1 MVDKNKPS
9 LSSLNQ
15 NESFL
20 FDLHGSELIL
30 PSVYGLDE
38 EVRASLKSLI
48 QITTS
53 LRKIYPTP
61 TLLLLTF
68 INYQNCHMNCPSFTK
83 TTEVFQTRFRI

>member
-38 EVRASLKSLI
+38 EVRASLKA
-48 QITTS
+48 
-53 LRKIYPTP
+53 
-61 TLLLLTF
+61 
-68 INYQNCHMNCPSFTK
+68 SFH
-83 TTEVFQTRFRI
+83 